1 MYFVEVRK
9 FLMSKSKQ
17 LDLVFLSLSMNDLD
31 GGNPDDTMHHADKIR
46 SFYEFPPILWP
57 SQMNQFNKVN
67 RDTDATYKNRA
78 SIKSA
83 AKKSLGD
90 RSNSVKANGFKSLD
104 ESINSRYKHV
114 SIFSWYTP
122 KDFKKSTR

>member
-9 FLMSKSKQ
+9 FLMSKTSK

-31 GGNPDDTMHHADKIR
+31 GGNPDDTFHHADKIR

-57 SQMNQFNKVN
+57 SQMNQFNKVF
-67 RDTDATYKNRA
+67 RDTDATFKNRA

-83 AKKSLGD
+83 AKKSLD
-90 RSNSVKANGFKSLD
+90 RSTVADVKGLKSLD

>member
-9 FLMSKSKQ
+9 FLMSKNKQ

-31 GGNPDDTMHHADKIR
+31 GGNPDETLHHAEKIR

-57 SQMNQFNKVN
+57 SQMNQNSKFN
-67 RDTDATYKNRA
+67 RDTEATFKNRA
-78 SIKSA
+78 SIKSS
-83 AKKSLGD
+83 AKKSLD
-90 RSNSVKANGFKSLD
+90 RASVDLKGNKTID

>member
-1 MYFVEVRK
+1 
-9 FLMSKSKQ
+9 MSKSKQ
-17 LDLVFLSLSMNDLD
+17 LDVVFLSLSMNDLD

-57 SQMNQFNKVN
+57 SQMNQLNKVN
-67 RDTDATYKNRA
+67 RDTDAMFKNRA

-90 RSNSVKANGFKSLD
+90 RSSSIKTNGLKSID